1 MKRNYILDQYRG
13 FTIISMVLFHLCY
26 DINIYKNLSWY
37 NNIYINKIW
46 QLSIALSFFIISG
59 ISSNF
64 IAWKK
69 NLKRGIIIS
78 ILGILI
84 SLITYF
90 LLPDQLIIFG
100 VLNGLGLS
108 MILTSFIQKYIK
120 VNKKLFLLLV
130 FISLFILSYNIPNQ
144 IFLNLKINSNL
155 YNKNLFF
162 LGFPSNTFH
171 STDYFPIIPWF
182 FAYINGY
189 LIGKILI
196 EKNFYNKYGKN
207 NFLAKIGQN
216 SLKIYLSHQIILY
229 AFVYFIFEII

>member
-100 VLNGLGLS
+100 VLNGLGFS

-182 FAYINGY
+182 FSYISGY

>member
-64 IAWKK
+64 ISWKK
-69 NLKRGIIIS
+69 NLKRGITIS

-130 FISLFILSYNIPNQ
+130 FISLFIISYNIPNQ
-144 IFLNLKINSNL
+144 IFLNLKIDSNL

-162 LGFPSNTFH
+162 
-171 STDYFPIIPWF
+171 
-182 FAYINGY
+182 
-189 LIGKILI
+189 
-196 EKNFYNKYGKN
+196 
-207 NFLAKIGQN
+207 
-216 SLKIYLSHQIILY
+216 
-229 AFVYFIFEII
+229 

>member
-100 VLNGLGLS
+100 VLNGLGFS

-120 VNKKLFLLLV
+120 VNKKVYFYVFL
-130 FISLFILSYNIPNQ
+130 
-144 IFLNLKINSNL
+144 
-155 YNKNLFF
+155 LFF
-162 LGFPSNTFH
+162 LLF
-171 STDYFPIIPWF
+171 
-182 FAYINGY
+182 
-189 LIGKILI
+189 
-196 EKNFYNKYGKN
+196 
-207 NFLAKIGQN
+207 
-216 SLKIYLSHQIILY
+216 LKI
-229 AFVYFIFEII
+229 